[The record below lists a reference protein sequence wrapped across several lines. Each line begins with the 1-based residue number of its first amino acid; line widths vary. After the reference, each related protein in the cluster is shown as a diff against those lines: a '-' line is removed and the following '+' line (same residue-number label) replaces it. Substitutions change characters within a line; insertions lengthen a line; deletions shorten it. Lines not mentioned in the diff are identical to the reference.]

1 MLKAPQVSEYLR
13 AKEVV
18 QGEDLRKVTEDWMRS
33 QREQEELVA
42 SSDPHGLL
50 YRGIYGVQDS
60 KCFGIMGRFAKVNTS
75 PHQKRNWNH
84 ADWRGTREG
93 IDIYLERNPWSQD
106 TRANHRK
113 VLNMFF
119 EWAVDT
125 DRISVHPVKKSK
137 TIALRHGTPKILT
150 LEEAER
156 FLRLGEKDDPGLVYA
171 MILGLFAGIRGQ
183 EVCRMR

>member
-1 MLKAPQVSEYLR
+1 MDYCIEEYMAFKIPSVSASWAVSLKSILR
-13 AKEVV
+13 HIRSAIGTMPIGEV
-18 QGEDLRKVTEDWMRS
+18 
-33 QREQEELVA
+33 
-42 SSDPHGLL
+42 
-50 YRGIYGVQDS
+50 
-60 KCFGIMGRFAKVNTS
+60 
-75 PHQKRNWNH
+75 
-84 ADWRGTREG
+84 TREG